1 VEMKKYLE
9 EKTNY
14 VRSNRLL
21 KFFIIV
27 IGIAIVI
34 QSFVMYSLWKS
45 QRTILVP
52 PNITTQSFISGS
64 DASDEY
70 LIAMAR
76 YIMMLTASY
85 NPGTARAQFSD
96 FLKLVVPERFAEYK
110 KAFYDIADKAE
121 AGNVSSS
128 FFVSS
133 IKIDR
138 TKKEM
143 LIHGVLNQWTQT
155 KQFITD
161 EPKDYLLSYEIRDGM
176 FYVRELKIYSN
187 K

>member
-9 EKTNY
+9 EKTNC

-52 PNITTQSFISGS
+52 PNITTQAFISGS

-76 YIMMLTASY
+76 YIMLLTASY
-85 NPGTARAQFSD
+85 NSGTARAQFSD
-96 FLKLVVPERFAEYK
+96 FLKLVVPERFRDCK
-110 KAFYDIADKAE
+110 GSVF
-121 AGNVSSS
+121 
-128 FFVSS
+128 
-133 IKIDR
+133 R
-138 TKKEM
+138 
-143 LIHGVLNQWTQT
+143 
-155 KQFITD
+155 
-161 EPKDYLLSYEIRDGM
+161 LLKTCCS
-176 FYVRELKIYSN
+176 
-187 K
+187 